1 MPSAARLNHRHQPST
16 TSTVSSSSSSSS
28 SRPALQ
34 RILTNSPSNAVHLSR
49 STAPTSRR
57 VRSHW
62 FSHFAV
68 HWRRSSRTSKLLF
81 ASTLALVAI
90 QVTLVLDKQC
100 AGCPLTPRTH
110 NRWLQRS
117 WCWLSL
123 GTCIAISLYES
134 FWQCISCVYFFQHR
148 YLFIYILPQDDG
160 GNNNRNNKN
169 NKKTFVIILT
179 KTLIL
184 VQILLLMPRQ
194 VPRIC

>member
-1 MPSAARLNHRHQPST
+1 MPPAARLNHRHQPST

-49 STAPTSRR
+49 SAAPTSRR

-90 QVTLVLDKQC
+90 QVTLVHDKQC
-100 AGCPLTPRTH
+100 AGCPLTRGHTTGDC
-110 NRWLQRS
+110 NGR
-117 WCWLSL
+117 
-123 GTCIAISLYES
+123 G
-134 FWQCISCVYFFQHR
+134 V
-148 YLFIYILPQDDG
+148 D
-160 GNNNRNNKN
+160 
-169 NKKTFVIILT
+169 
-179 KTLIL
+179 
-184 VQILLLMPRQ
+184 LLLGYVLR
-194 VPRIC
+194 